1 MKKNLL
7 LLFLLFCGSI
17 LMAQNSNNQ
26 QLALLDK
33 TTKSKGELKIFPN
46 PATNFISVSENDQ
59 VKQILVFNLV
69 GRKMKTFKAIK
80 GEKHFV
86 GDLPKG
92 IYLIQLLGD
101 KNKILRTQRVS
112 KR

>member
-7 LLFLLFCGSI
+7 LIFLFFCGSI
-17 LMAQNSNNQ
+17 LIAQNSSNQ
-26 QLALLDK
+26 QIALLDN
-33 TTKSKGELKIFPN
+33 TTISKGDLKIFPN
-46 PATNFISVSENDQ
+46 PATNFISVSENDN

-80 GEKHFV
+80 GEKYFV

-92 IYLIQLLGD
+92 IYLIQLLGT